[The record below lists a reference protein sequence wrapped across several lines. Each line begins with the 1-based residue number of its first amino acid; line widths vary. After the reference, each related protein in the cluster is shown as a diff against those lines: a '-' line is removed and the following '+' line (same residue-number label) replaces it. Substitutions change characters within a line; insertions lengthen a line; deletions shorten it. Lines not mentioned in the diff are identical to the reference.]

1 MQGEAKFMIYSIKE
15 LPHEENTGQNTI
27 TKIHTKN
34 YWLDLIELQ
43 AVANLPLAST
53 ATVDGVITILS
64 KSAC

>member
-1 MQGEAKFMIYSIKE
+1 MKKTRGKII
-15 LPHEENTGQNTI
+15 I

-43 AVANLPLAST
+43 AVANLLLAST